1 MVSSFHDGRSQA
13 IPVPPPAMM
22 SMPPVAN
29 PDTNTTNFNNN
40 NNFPV
45 IDATTYNNYMQQQQQ
60 QQQQQHNSTRRKR
73 KADSQD
79 TNNERLSKRLS
90 LLNLEQ
96 NGAKLYVPVEQ
107 TQLPSAIRH
116 PPTSTTPA
124 NNNNNKNNAPPH
136 LAATSA
142 ASAASTAGDEMM
154 HLDDTSNKVYIYNL
168 DDELSS
174 ESEPDDA
181 EGRLVFLPDVEK
193 HLRANRIVPGIGVGG
208 SVPRPVAPNRD
219 GELAGMQL
227 VLYDEGPSSLTVPA
241 EHDSVRKAIIE
252 ARARV
257 RQRQQEEREA
267 REVAL
272 NPLLRGRGTERTA
285 TFATPVRV
293 SGSSTAPVP
302 VPEQPM
308 SEASWMAASPHLVG
322 DAAAAAAGDDDADA
336 MDID

>member
-1 MVSSFHDGRSQA
+1 MMP
-13 IPVPPPAMM
+13 IP
-22 SMPPVAN
+22 MPNTAN
-29 PDTNTTNFNNN
+29 TNTNTNTNTNNS
-40 NNFPV
+40 
-45 IDATTYNNYMQQQQQ
+45 ISDATIYNNYNQQQQQ
-60 QQQQQHNSTRRKR
+60 QQQQQTRRKR

-107 TQLPSAIRH
+107 TQLQSSIRQPS
-116 PPTSTTPA
+116 TSTTTA
-124 NNNNNKNNAPPH
+124 NNAPPII
-136 LAATSA
+136 A
-142 ASAASTAGDEMM
+142 ASAAAAAATTGDEVM

-174 ESEPDDA
+174 ESEPDDP
-181 EGRLVFLPDVEK
+181 EGKLVFLPDVEK
-193 HLRANRIVPGIGVGG
+193 HLRANRIIPGVNSSGSSSGTDAVVGG
-208 SVPRPVAPNRD
+208 SVVVPRPILPNRD

-227 VLYDEGPSSLTVPA
+227 VLYNEGPSSLTVPE

-267 REVAL
+267 REVAM
-272 NPLLRGRGTERTA
+272 NPLLRERTA

-293 SGSSTAPVP
+293 VSPSAVPMAAVPEEEEETMGEASYMAPV
-302 VPEQPM
+302 
-308 SEASWMAASPHLVG
+308 SLVN
-322 DAAAAAAGDDDADA
+322 DNDNNNDNAGDDDADA